1 MQLFA
6 SISPAGRLARARFAI
21 GIAIVYVLS
30 FLTQALLSAQVT
42 GRLGLWPF
50 AVTQAALTWAWYVL
64 HARRLRDA
72 ARGSGTAVG
81 IAILY
86 AMVIVLVLLIMAMF
100 TATDASLEPI
110 KDGQGLIHLFAV
122 IFFFS
127 ALFGTGEIAGTLGY
141 WLMAFGLLMLTPV
154 LIAFAYSIWA
164 ATRPS
169 APAAP

>member
-1 MQLFA
+1 MRLPA
-6 SISPAGRLARARFAI
+6 LISPAGRLARAPFVI
-21 GIAIVYVLS
+21 GVLVVYLLS
-30 FLTQALLSAQVT
+30 FLTQALLSAPVT

-50 AVTQAALTWAWYVL
+50 ALIQAALTWAWYVL

-72 ARGSGTAVG
+72 GCGSGTAVG

-100 TATDASLEPI
+100 TATDTSLEPI
-110 KDGQGLIHLFAV
+110 KGGQGLIHLFAV

-127 ALFGTGEIAGTLGY
+127 ALFGTGEFAGTLGY

-154 LIAFAYSIWA
+154 LIAFAYSIWT

-169 APAAP
+169 APAVP